1 MVYLCF
7 LMSDLD
13 LWVRVDNAAGVLVF
27 FQSLSRAEV
36 ELDSALQIV
45 VKVGHAGRFRLLGW

>member
-1 MVYLCF
+1 MVDLSI

-13 LWVRVDNAAGVLVF
+13 LWVRVDNAAGVLVS
-27 FQSLSRAEV
+27 FQTLSRAKV

-45 VKVGHAGRFRLLGW
+45 AKVGHAGRFRLLGW